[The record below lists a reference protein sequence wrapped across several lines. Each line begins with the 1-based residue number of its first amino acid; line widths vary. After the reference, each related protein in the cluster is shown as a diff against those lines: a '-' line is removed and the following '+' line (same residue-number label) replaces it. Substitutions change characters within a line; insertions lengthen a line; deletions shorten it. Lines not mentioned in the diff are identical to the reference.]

1 MDLWRQVERAFCL
14 TTVLM
19 CTLAG
24 DAAVA
29 QLACNAP
36 PEGFANGV
44 PAGWTVFDAAGKG
57 VVWGNLAACRETVNF
72 TGGSGGAICVSSD
85 RSGPAEVDV
94 ALVSPVFSL
103 SGATTSA
110 SLGFRANYQ
119 NFSRVDFFDL
129 DVSTNGGATW
139 TTLQRWNEDHG
150 LFRQPD
156 GEEAAVD
163 LSAYKGTSNLRLR
176 WRVYDPG
183 TGDFDWY
190 AQLDDVQIQC
200 DQSPCPGGGTPLSL
214 SDPGFEAGPG
224 GATWLTSS
232 TSFASPI
239 CTRDSCGFAGARSGS
254 AWAFLGGKRDL
265 PESTSL
271 EQSIPL
277 PLGIAKL
284 RFHLWIAAASG
295 SGQDFL
301 RVLVDGQE
309 LFRVGE
315 GDARFRDTY
324 ARVELDLSE
333 FADGSP
339 HVLRFEAETT
349 GAPAH
354 TSFFVDD
361 VSLAVCTAVVENP
374 DVTISDVTLSEGN
387 LGIQEAAFTVRLSGA
402 ARRQVT
408 VDYATADVTASSGS
422 DYQARS
428 GRLTFAPGVTSRTL
442 TVPVLSD
449 TTDEGDE
456 AFNVTLSNAVN
467 ARILDGAGVG
477 TIRNDDTTWIS
488 INDAAALEKDDS
500 TTTAVFTVTLSNP
513 SSRTVLVDYRTV
525 DGTATAGRDY
535 VNLMN
540 TLSFPPG
547 TTSRTLTVQV
557 TDDRTVERD
566 ESFIVRLNNP
576 SNAAIERDQGNG
588 LIIDNDRG
596 RYPVEGT
603 DVLYTIDN
611 DFDQGRLLNLT
622 YEAVPDQLQLSRTL
636 GTYPFIWV
644 AASDRGTVVKVDTR
658 TGTIL
663 GEYATN
669 PDAGSAGFP
678 NPSRTTV
685 GLDGSVWAG
694 NRGDGSVIHIGL
706 PETGQCVDRNGNGR
720 IDTSSGY
727 GDVLAWPNAGGA
739 DSAGGVSTAGDE
751 CILHYVKVSASVV
764 RHLSVDRDSN
774 LWVSGLGGRNDRVFD
789 LIDGRTGAILRTEG
803 PLACGGYG
811 GLVDRNGVLWSATY
825 NGAVLRWDPAV
836 VPPRAESLRCITGV
850 ASYGL
855 AIDLQGNVWVA
866 GPSGDRVW
874 KISSNGAVVSGPYR
888 HGSPAA
894 QGLAVDS
901 RGDVW
906 VSSAK
911 WGNSATVGHL
921 KGDGTFIGSVTGVPP
936 GSSGVA
942 VDGDGKIWTANV
954 TASSLSRIDPSLG
967 PIGADGL
974 TPVGQVDLTVPLP
987 GANPYNYSDM
997 TGSLALASTSPQGT
1011 WMVTQDGGATG
1022 TAWGTITWNAEPAAA
1037 LPAGSSILVE
1047 ARAAESEAGLGGL
1060 PFLAV
1065 ASGAPFDLTGRFL
1078 QVRVTVRPNAVGE
1091 SPVLSDLRIQTAPP
1105 APGTVRVSVSNVTAF
1120 EGNVGALDAIFEV
1133 KLSQAASAAVT
1144 VAYATQDGGA
1154 YAGSDFT
1161 TRSGSLTFPAGTT
1174 SLTVAVPVTGDILPE
1189 DDEQFFLRLTSPV
1202 GAQLGDALGVAT
1214 IVDNDGLNE
1223 PVEGVN
1229 RLYSTDADFDLGKL
1243 FNANHDSP
1251 GSDQL
1256 QVSRE
1261 RTTFPY
1267 LWVAASARGTVVK
1280 IDTRTGAILGEY
1292 STNPDTGSSSN
1303 PDPSRTTVS
1312 LDGSIWAGNRGDG
1325 SVIHV
1330 GLVEEGQCVDRNGNG
1345 IIETSTG
1352 YGNVLAWPNPGN
1364 VNSNGGVSRALD
1376 ECILH
1381 YVKVSPS
1388 IVRHVTIDR
1397 DNNLWVSGRFGVN
1410 NAVFNHINGQTGQIL
1425 RTEGPFPCGGYG
1437 GLIDR
1442 NGILWSSNQQGPVLR
1457 WDPSVQPVTPSSYK
1471 CIAKFFDWRYSYG
1484 LAADSQGNIWVT
1496 GLDGNVVWRIP
1507 PDGSTVIG
1515 PFQHGSPFAQGLAVD
1530 SRDHLWVSSALNC
1543 CYNTVGHLLPNGTFL
1558 GNVTG
1563 VPRGSTGVAIDSQ
1576 GKIWTA
1582 NILASNV
1589 SRIDPNAGPIGSDGV
1604 TRVGAVDLVVNLP
1617 ATPGRPAAS
1626 PYNYSDM
1633 TGSIALQKTL
1643 PRGTWQIIQDG
1654 GTAGTVWGKVTWN
1667 TEAEGSLPP
1676 GTLILV
1682 EVRAA
1687 DTVAGL
1693 GGRTYV
1699 PVQNGV
1705 GFTVTGRYLDVR
1717 VVLRPDASG
1726 VSPVL
1731 SDIRIQTGDYLKP
1744 RLDVADASV
1753 VEGDAGQ
1760 TSLIF
1765 TATLS
1770 AAAAQ
1775 EVQVD
1780 YFTSDGD
1787 AVSPA
1792 DYQGS
1797 RGTVVIPAGLTS
1809 QTVTLAVAGD
1819 VIDEYDETLLLTLE
1833 RPFNAS
1839 LGDAQAVG
1847 TIVDDDE
1854 PAVLS
1859 ITDVTVEEG
1868 DESTVEAVFEISL
1881 SKVPG
1886 QTVTVDYMAVDGTAT
1901 ADQDYRPAV
1910 GYLTFPPG
1918 TLSATVKVDVVGDTA
1933 TEQDETFTV
1942 QLSSLAGAVFGKAQ
1956 GVGTIID
1963 DDNVEVS
1970 IDDVEVVEGDSGT
1983 TAAVFTLTA
1992 PSVPRQPVSLS
2003 YTTVAGSAAEG
2014 RDYAAASGTLVWPA
2028 GQAGATLT
2036 VQVQGDLFL
2045 EEDETFSVVL
2055 SNPVNAVVLDGT
2067 GEGTIRDD
2075 EACPGPNLVRNAG
2088 AELRTAGGEI
2098 AGWTEVQGADWSRA
2112 ADVAAVEGS
2121 RSFAAGTAEQAELVQ
2136 DVDVSDYADAIS
2148 QGLQKFAFEGWL
2160 RTDQEAPSDAA
2171 RIVVEYRD
2179 EANAVA
2185 LDAWDTTE
2193 IASPGAWQRV
2203 KDVRTAPQGT
2213 GWIRIHLL
2221 GTRNSGTTN
2230 GARFDALSLRALRS
2244 AALSIDDV
2252 QGYETAG
2259 SLTTVTFHASLSC
2272 PLEEP
2277 LTVRFNTADGT
2288 ALSGQDYLSTSG
2300 TLTFPAGST
2309 LQPIPVQI
2317 VGDEVDEPHEHFF
2330 LDLAGPATEAG
2341 VDVVL
2346 LDPQG
2351 RGTILNDDACR
2362 RGPGYWKTHPEVWP
2376 VDYLVLGG
2384 VEYEKGTLLAFLSY
2398 NGSDAAT
2405 RLAHHLTAT
2414 KLNLA
2419 VGSDPSILPTVQE
2432 ADAFLAAHPPGSDPK
2447 GSLRTEANRIK
2458 DILDVYNNS
2467 GCD

>member
-1 MDLWRQVERAFCL
+1 MSLWRRVERVVLL
-14 TTVLM
+14 TAILGA
-19 CTLAG
+19 LAG
-24 DAAVA
+24 DHAMA
-29 QLACNAP
+29 QLACNAA

-44 PAGWTVFDAAGKG
+44 PAGWTVADAAGGG
-57 VVWGNLAACRETVNF
+57 VVWGNLSACRETVNF
-72 TGGSGGAICVSSD
+72 TGGSGGAVCVSSD
-85 RSGPAEVDV
+85 RSGPAEVDTT
-94 ALVSPVFSL
+94 LVSPVFSL
-103 SGATTSA
+103 AGATTSA
-110 SLGFRANYQ
+110 SLVFRANYQ
-119 NFSRVDFFDL
+119 NFSRFDFLDL
-129 DVSTNGGATW
+129 DLSTNGGSTW

-156 GEEAAVD
+156 GEEVAVD
-163 LSAYKGTSNLRLR
+163 LSAYKGMSNLRLR

-190 AQLDDVQIQC
+190 GQLDEVRIQC

-214 SDPGFEAGPG
+214 SDPSFEAGPG
-224 GATWLTSS
+224 GTAWLTSS

-239 CTRDSCGFAGARSGS
+239 CTRDSCGFAGARSGNG
-254 AWAFLGGKRDL
+254 WAFLGGKRDL

-271 EQSIPL
+271 EQSVLL

-284 RFHLWIAAASG
+284 RFYVWIAAASDN
-295 SGQDFL
+295 GQDFL

-315 GDARFRDTY
+315 GNARFRDTY
-324 ARVELDLSE
+324 ARVEVDVSE
-333 FADGSP
+333 FADGGS

-349 GAPAH
+349 GTAAH
-354 TSFFVDD
+354 TSFFIDD

-374 DVTISDVTLSEGN
+374 DITISDVTLTEGN
-387 LGIQEAAFTVRLSGA
+387 LGTQEAAFTVRLSGA

-408 VDYATADVTASSGS
+408 VDFATADVTASAGS

-428 GRLTFAPGVTSRTL
+428 GRLTFAPGVTSQVF

-456 AFNVTLSNAVN
+456 AFNVALSNPVN
-467 ARILDGAGVG
+467 AKILDGTGVG
-477 TIRNDDTTWIS
+477 TIRNDDTTWLT
-488 INDAAALEKDDS
+488 INDSAALEKDDS
-500 TTTAVFTVTLSNP
+500 TTIAVFTVTLSNP

-535 VNLMN
+535 VSVTS

-566 ESFIVRLNNP
+566 ESFVVRLNNP
-576 SNAAIERDQGNG
+576 TNAAIERDQGNG
-588 LIIDNDRG
+588 SIIDNDRG

-603 DVLYTIDN
+603 DVVYTIDN

-622 YEAVPDQLQLSRTL
+622 YEAVPNQLQLSRTL

-663 GEYATN
+663 GEYSTN

-694 NRGDGSVIHIGL
+694 NRGDGSVIHVGL
-706 PETGQCVDRNGNGR
+706 PETGQCVDRNGNGK
-720 IDTSSGY
+720 IDTSTGY
-727 GDVLAWPNAGGA
+727 GDILAWPNAGGA
-739 DSAGGVSTAGDE
+739 DSAGGVSTAQDE

-764 RHLSVDRDSN
+764 RHLSIDRNSN
-774 LWVSGLGGRNDRVFD
+774 LWVSGLGGSNDRVFN

-825 NGAVLRWDPAV
+825 NGSVLRWDPAV
-836 VPPRAESLRCITGV
+836 VPPTSSSLRCITGV

-855 AIDLQGNVWVA
+855 AIDAQGNVWVA
-866 GPSGDRVW
+866 GPADDRVW
-874 KISSNGAVVSGPYR
+874 KISSNGATVSGPYR

-921 KGDGTFIGSVTGVPP
+921 KSNGTFLGNVTGVPP

-942 VDGDGKIWTANV
+942 VDGNGKIWTANAA
-954 TASSLSRIDPSLG
+954 ASSLSRIDPSLG
-967 PIGADGL
+967 PLGADGQ
-974 TPVGQVDLTVPLP
+974 TPVGQVDLTVALP

-1011 WMVTQDGGATG
+1011 WMVTQDGGAAG
-1022 TAWGTITWNAEPAAA
+1022 TVWGTILWNTEPAGG

-1047 ARAAESEAGLGGL
+1047 ARAAETEAGLGGL

-1065 ASGAPFDLTGRFL
+1065 TNGVPFELVGRFL
-1078 QVRVTVRPNAVGE
+1078 QVRVTIRPNALGA
-1091 SPVLSDLRIQTAPP
+1091 SPVLSDLRIRTAPP
-1105 APGTVRVSVSNVTAF
+1105 PAGTVRVSVSNVTAF
-1120 EGNVGALDAIFEV
+1120 EGNVGTADTVFEV
-1133 KLSQAASAAVT
+1133 KLSQAAGAAVT
-1144 VAYATQDGGA
+1144 VAYATEDGGA

-1161 TRSGSLTFPAGTT
+1161 AKSGTLTFPAGTT
-1174 SLTVAVPVTGDILPE
+1174 KLTVAVPVTGDIQPE
-1189 DDEQFFLRLTSPV
+1189 DEEQFFLRLKNPT
-1202 GAQLGDALGVAT
+1202 GAQLGDAMGVAT

-1229 RLYSTDADFDLGKL
+1229 RLYSLDADFDLGKL

-1251 GSDQL
+1251 GNDQL
-1256 QVSRE
+1256 QVSNE

-1292 STNPDTGSSSN
+1292 STNPDTGSASV

-1352 YGNVLAWPNPGN
+1352 YGNVLAWPNPSGI
-1364 VNSNGGVSRALD
+1364 NSNGGVSKALD

-1381 YVKVSPS
+1381 YVKVSTS
-1388 IVRHVTIDR
+1388 IVRHVTVDR
-1397 DNNLWVSGRFGVN
+1397 DNNLWVSGRYGTN
-1410 NAVFNHINGQTGQIL
+1410 NAVFNYINGQTGQIL

-1437 GLIDR
+1437 GLIDK

-1471 CIAKFFDWRYSYG
+1471 CVEKFFDWRYSYG

-1496 GLDGNVVWRIP
+1496 GVDGNNVWKIP
-1507 PDGSTVIG
+1507 PDGSTVLG
-1515 PFQHGSPFAQGLAVD
+1515 PFQHGSVFAQGLAVD
-1530 SRDHLWVSSALNC
+1530 SRDHIWVSSALNC
-1543 CYNTVGHLLPNGTFL
+1543 CYSTVGHLLPNGTFL
-1558 GNVTG
+1558 GNVAG
-1563 VPRGSTGVAIDSQ
+1563 VPFGSTGVAIDSQ

-1582 NILASNV
+1582 NIIASNV

-1604 TRVGAVDLVVNLP
+1604 TRVGAVDLVVGLP
-1617 ATPGRPAAS
+1617 GTPGLPAAS

-1643 PRGTWQIIQDG
+1643 PRGTWEVIQDG
-1654 GTAGTVWGKVTWN
+1654 GLAGTVWGKITWN

-1676 GTLILV
+1676 GTVILV

-1687 DTVAGL
+1687 DTLAGL
-1693 GGRTYV
+1693 GGQSFV
-1699 PVQNGV
+1699 PVQNGA

-1717 VVLRPDASG
+1717 VVLRPDANG
-1726 VSPVL
+1726 VSPIL

-1744 RLDVADASV
+1744 RVAITGASV

-1760 TSLIF
+1760 TALTF
-1765 TATLS
+1765 TAALS
-1770 AAAAQ
+1770 APATQ
-1775 EVQVD
+1775 EVRVD

-1792 DYQGS
+1792 DYEGR
-1797 RGTVVIPAGLTS
+1797 RGTIVIPAGQTA
-1809 QTVTLAVAGD
+1809 QTVSFPVIGD
-1819 VIDEYDETLLLTLE
+1819 VIDEYDETFLLTLD

-1839 LGDAQAVG
+1839 LGDAQAAG
-1847 TIVDDDE
+1847 TILDDDE

-1859 ITDVTVEEG
+1859 VTDVTVEEG
-1868 DESTVEAVFEISL
+1868 DEGTVEAVFEISL

-1886 QTVTVDYMAVDGTAT
+1886 QTVTVDYTTIDGTAS

-1918 TLSATVKVDVVGDTA
+1918 TTSLTVKVEVVGDTA

-1942 QLSSLAGAVFGKAQ
+1942 HLSNPAGAIFGKAL
-1956 GVGTIID
+1956 GLGTIID
-1963 DDNVEVS
+1963 DDNVEVF
-1970 IDDVEVVEGDSGT
+1970 IQDVEVVEGDSGT
-1983 TAAVFTLTA
+1983 TAAVFTLTS
-1992 PSVPRQPVSLS
+1992 PSPPRQPVNLD
-2003 YTTVAGSAAEG
+2003 YTTVAGSATEG
-2014 RDYAAASGTLVWPA
+2014 KDYVAASGTLTWPA
-2028 GQAGATLT
+2028 GQASAMLT
-2036 VQVQGDLFL
+2036 VQVKGDLFL
-2045 EEDETFSVVL
+2045 EEDETFSVRL
-2055 SNPVNAVVLDGT
+2055 SNPVNAVVLDNT

-2075 EACPGPNLVRNAG
+2075 EACPGPNLISNAG
-2088 AELRTAGGEI
+2088 AELRSAGGEI
-2098 AGWTEVQGADWSRA
+2098 AGWTEIQGTDWSRW
-2112 ADVAAVEGS
+2112 ADVPAVEG
-2121 RSFAAGTAEQAELVQ
+2121 RWSFAAGTAGQAELVQ
-2136 DVDVSDYADAIS
+2136 DVSVSAFADFIS
-2148 QGLQKFAFEGWL
+2148 QDLQKFAFEGWL
-2160 RTDQEAPSDAA
+2160 RTGQETVSDSA
-2171 RIVVEYRD
+2171 RIVLEYRD
-2179 EANAVA
+2179 ETNTVV
-2185 LDAWDTTE
+2185 LDTWDTGAIT
-2193 IASPGAWQRV
+2193 SPGTWQRV
-2203 KDVRTAPQGT
+2203 QDVRTAPHGT

-2221 GTRNSGTTN
+2221 GTRRSGTTN
-2230 GARFDALSLRALRS
+2230 DALFDALTLRALRS
-2244 AALSIDDV
+2244 GALTINDV

-2259 SLTTVTFHASLSC
+2259 SLTTVTFQVRLSC

-2277 LTVRFNTADGT
+2277 LTVQYATADGT
-2288 ALSGQDYLSTSG
+2288 ALSGQDYLSTAG

-2309 LQPIPVQI
+2309 AQPIPMQI

-2330 LDLAGPATEAG
+2330 MNLASPSTEAA
-2341 VDVVL
+2341 VEVVL

-2351 RGTILNDDACR
+2351 RGLILNDDACR

-2384 VEYEKGTLLAFLSY
+2384 VEYEKQTLLNFLSY
-2398 NGSDAAT
+2398 NGPDAAT

-2419 VGSDPSILPTVQE
+2419 VGSDPSILPTVQN

-2447 GSLRTEANRIK
+2447 GSLRTEANSIK